1 MSDAPTAPERSDDDW
16 TGVPPV
22 PSSGSPLTSGR
33 GPLIVLLAAILG
45 GLVGGI
51 IGATVGGDDSPS
63 SSPLVTAA
71 PADPDQVGNSD
82 VARAAAVIGPSVVT
96 VISDGDSGGSVGTGI
111 IITSD
116 GQVVTNSHV
125 VDGADTVLVRLA
137 GETDARRGTVL
148 AVDDPNDLALVQIEG
163 ASGLTAATLADPEGI
178 AVGDPVVAVGYA
190 LDLDGGPTVT
200 SGIVSALNRTLSD
213 ADGALDGLIQTD
225 AAISSGNSG
234 GPLINMRGEVIGINT
249 AVIRGDTTTAATN
262 VGFSIGIAEV
272 IRVLEQLRSA
282 VDGETRQEGYLGITV
297 TGRSDG
303 GQGAVVASVEDGSP
317 ADDAGLRVGDVILA
331 ADGQP
336 ITGQGALVAVIRDSA
351 PGEKVTL
358 EIDRS
363 GTRLELTATLATRPS
378 GG

>member
-1 MSDAPTAPERSDDDW
+1 MSDAPAAPERSDDDW
-16 TGVPPV
+16 TGVPPA

-71 PADPDQVGNSD
+71 PADPDKVGDSD

-96 VISDGDSGGSVGTGI
+96 VISDGESGGSVGTGI

-125 VDGADTVLVRLA
+125 VDGADSVLVRLA

-363 GTRLELTATLATRPS
+363 GSRLELTATLATRPS